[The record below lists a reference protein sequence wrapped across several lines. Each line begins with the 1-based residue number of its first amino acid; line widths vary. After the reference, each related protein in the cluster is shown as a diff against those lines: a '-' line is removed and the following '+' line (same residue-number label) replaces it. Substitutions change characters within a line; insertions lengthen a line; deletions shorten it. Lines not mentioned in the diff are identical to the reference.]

1 MEPTTIKTVFDHG
14 RHSRC
19 TRLRPEGAAFGLAF
33 VAAALALLAVPSPA
47 FGQEPLARRI
57 LQETEAD
64 QTTFMASYL
73 DAGAP
78 AEMGDALTMLVL
90 NRSALALPLMERK
103 VEQVLKSASPS
114 DCFSDKS
121 VDPQAF
127 VNMIVSMITYAGD
140 DQAIQMVRR
149 LIKVDENRFGGL
161 VGATLISSSAWRN
174 PFGLAYRGFE
184 IGGPTMDK
192 RIAAWGELQLTNKAG
207 TTAAQMKRW
216 WAEAAVDKY
225 GAAPTERQWAED
237 PLASRLSAP
246 LAESIHNEMLRL
258 SVEVVEKRSR
268 K

>member
-1 MEPTTIKTVFDHG
+1 MEPTTIKTGFGHRPHSCG
-14 RHSRC
+14 RQM
-19 TRLRPEGAAFGLAF
+19 RPKGTVLGLAF
-33 VAAALALLAVPSPA
+33 STAALVWLAVPSPA
-47 FGQEPLARRI
+47 YSQEPPGRRI

-64 QTTFMASYL
+64 QTKFVMSFL
-73 DAGAP
+73 DEGGTS
-78 AEMGDALTMLVL
+78 EVGDVIAMLVL
-90 NRSALALPLMERK
+90 NKSALALPLMERK
-103 VEQVLKSASPS
+103 VEEVVRSASPS
-114 DCFSDKS
+114 ECFSNKL

-127 VNMIVSMITYAGD
+127 VNMIVAMITYAGND
-140 DQAIQMVRR
+140 EALQMARR
-149 LIKVDENRFGGL
+149 LVKIDENRFGRL
-161 VGATLISSSAWRN
+161 VGDTLTQSIGWRN

-184 IGGPTMDK
+184 LGDPTVDK
-192 RIAAWGELQLTNKAG
+192 RIAAWGESQLTNKAG

-258 SVEVVEKRSR
+258 AVEVIEKRSR